1 MDIDLKPFLERYE
14 KISAQ
19 ADAAFKH
26 VSETHSELVRCKK
39 GCSDCCYALFDL
51 TLIEALYINYHFN
64 EKVSGDEKV
73 RLIEEANRIDRATYR
88 IKRKAFK
95 DVEGGKKNEVEVLM
109 ELAKERMRCPLLN
122 KDDLC
127 ILYDNRP
134 ITCRVYGIPTSS
146 AGMGHTC
153 GLSGFSEG
161 EKYPTVN
168 LDAVQ
173 KQLVQISA
181 DFLKEIKS
189 KNIKMVDML
198 IPLSMA
204 IITEFDEVFLGLK
217 DDPEDKPAKKSR
229 RKK

>member
-1 MDIDLKPFLERYE
+1 MDIDLKSFLDRYE
-14 KISAQ
+14 KVSAQ
-19 ADAAFKH
+19 SDAAFKH
-26 VSETHSELVRCKK
+26 VSEAHPELVRCKK

-51 TLIEALYINYHFN
+51 TLIEALYINYQFN
-64 EKVSGDEKV
+64 EKMSGNEKT

-88 IKRKAFK
+88 VKRKAFK
-95 DVEGGKKNEVEVLM
+95 DVSGGKNEVEVLM

-122 KDDLC
+122 KEDLC
-127 ILYDNRP
+127 LLYENRP

-146 AGMGHTC
+146 GGMGHTC

-161 EKYPTVN
+161 AEYPTVN
-168 LDAVQ
+168 LDAIQ
-173 KQLVQISA
+173 KQLLQITS
-181 DFLKEIKS
+181 DFLTKIKS

-217 DDPEDKPAKKSR
+217 EDQEVESEKKVR

>member
-1 MDIDLKPFLERYE
+1 MDIDLKSFLDRYE
-14 KISAQ
+14 KVSVQ

-26 VSETHSELVRCKK
+26 VSEAHPELVRCKK

-51 TLIEALYINYHFN
+51 TLIEALYVNYHFN
-64 EKVSGDEKV
+64 EKVSGKEKA

-88 IKRKAFK
+88 VKRKAFK
-95 DVEGGKKNEVEVLM
+95 DVEGGKNEVEVLM
-109 ELAKERMRCPLLN
+109 ELAKERVRCPLLN
-122 KDDLC
+122 KEDIC
-127 ILYDNRP
+127 ILYENRP

-146 AGMGHTC
+146 GGMGHTC

-161 EKYPTVN
+161 AEYPTVN
-168 LDAVQ
+168 LDAIQ
-173 KQLVQISA
+173 KQLIQITS
-181 DFLKEIKS
+181 DFLTEIKS
-189 KNIKMVDML
+189 KHIKMVDML

-217 DDPEDKPAKKSR
+217 DDQEDESGKKAR

>member
-1 MDIDLKPFLERYE
+1 MDIDLKPFLDRYE
-14 KISAQ
+14 KVSVQ

-26 VSETHSELVRCKK
+26 VSEAHPELVRCKK

-51 TLIEALYINYHFN
+51 TLIEALYVNYHFN
-64 EKVSGDEKV
+64 EKVTGKEKA

-88 IKRKAFK
+88 VKRKAFK
-95 DVEGGKKNEVEVLM
+95 DVEGGKNEVEVLM

-122 KDDLC
+122 KEDIC
-127 ILYDNRP
+127 ILYENRP

-146 AGMGHTC
+146 GGMGHTC

-161 EKYPTVN
+161 AEYPTVN
-168 LDAVQ
+168 LDAIQ
-173 KQLVQISA
+173 KQLIQITS
-181 DFLKEIKS
+181 DFLTEIKS
-189 KNIKMVDML
+189 KHIKMVDML

-217 DDPEDKPAKKSR
+217 DDQEDESGKKAR

>member
-1 MDIDLKPFLERYE
+1 MGIDLKPFLERYE
-14 KISAQ
+14 KVSAQ
-19 ADAAFKH
+19 AETAFQH
-26 VSETHSELVRCKK
+26 VNQAHPDLVKCKK

-51 TLIEALYINYHFN
+51 TLIEALYINHHFN
-64 EKVSGDEKV
+64 EKVTGSEKI

-88 IKRKAFK
+88 VKRKAFK
-95 DVEGGKKNEVEVLM
+95 DVEGGKNEVEVLM
-109 ELAKERMRCPLLN
+109 GLAKERMRCPLLN

-127 ILYDNRP
+127 ILYENRP

-161 EKYPTVN
+161 SKYPTVN
-168 LDAVQ
+168 LDAIH
-173 KQLVQISA
+173 KQLLQITS
-181 DFLKEIKS
+181 DFIREIKS

-217 DDPEDKPAKKSR
+217 DDPADKPVKKVR

>member
-1 MDIDLKPFLERYE
+1 MDDYFKPFLERYE
-14 KISAQ
+14 KVSAK
-19 ADAAFKH
+19 AKAAFKH
-26 VSETHSELVRCKK
+26 VSEEHAGLVRCKK

-51 TLIEALYINYHFN
+51 TLIEALSINYHFN
-64 EKVSGDEKV
+64 KNVSGDEKA
-73 RLIEEANRIDRATYR
+73 RLIEEANRINRATYR
-88 IKRKAFK
+88 VKRKAFK
-95 DVEGGKKNEVEVLM
+95 DVEAGKNEVEVLM

-127 ILYDNRP
+127 ILYENRP

-161 EKYPTVN
+161 TEYTTVN
-168 LDAVQ
+168 LDVIQ
-173 KQLVQISA
+173 KQLYQITS
-181 DFLKEIKS
+181 DFIKEIKS
-189 KNIKMVDML
+189 KHIKMVDML

-204 IITEFDEVFLGLK
+204 IITEFDETFLGLK
-217 DDPEDKPAKKSR
+217 ESPEDEAGKKVR

>member
-1 MDIDLKPFLERYE
+1 MSIDLKPFLERYE

-19 ADAAFKH
+19 ADTAFEH
-26 VSETHSELVRCKK
+26 VREAHPDLVRCKE

-51 TLIEALYINYHFN
+51 TLIEALYINHHFN
-64 EKVSGDEKV
+64 EKVTGSEKA

-95 DVEGGKKNEVEVLM
+95 DVEGGKNEVEVLM
-109 ELAKERMRCPLLN
+109 QLAKERIRCPLLD
-122 KDDLC
+122 KDNLC
-127 ILYDNRP
+127 ILYENRP

-161 EKYPTVN
+161 AKYPTVK

-173 KQLVQISA
+173 KQLLQITS
-181 DFLKEIKS
+181 DFLTEIKS
-189 KNIKMVDML
+189 RNVKMVDML

-217 DDPEDKPAKKSR
+217 DDPEDKPLKRTR

>member
-1 MDIDLKPFLERYE
+1 MDVDLKPYLERYE
-14 KISAQ
+14 KVAAQ
-19 ADAAFKH
+19 AEAAFKQ
-26 VSETHSELVRCKK
+26 VSETHTDLVRCKQ

-64 EKVSGDEKV
+64 QKVTGDEKA

-88 IKRKAFK
+88 VKRKAFK
-95 DVEGGKKNEVEVLM
+95 DVEGGKNEVDILM
-109 ELAKERMRCPLLN
+109 EIAKERIRCPLLN

-127 ILYDNRP
+127 TLYENRP

-161 EKYPTVN
+161 TEYPTVN

-173 KQLVQISA
+173 KQLVQITA
-181 DFLKEIKS
+181 ELLRDIKS
-189 KNIKMVDML
+189 KNFKMIDML

-204 IITEFDEVFLGLK
+204 VITEFDEVFLGLK
-217 DDPEDKPAKKSR
+217 DDPDDKPVRKKR
-229 RKK
+229 RKR

>member
-1 MDIDLKPFLERYE
+1 MDIDFKPFFKRYE
-14 KISAQ
+14 KVSAQ
-19 ADAAFKH
+19 ADTAFKH
-26 VSETHSELVRCKK
+26 VNEVHPDLVRCKK

-51 TLIEALYINYHFN
+51 TLIEVLYINHHFN
-64 EKVSGDEKV
+64 EKVTGREKA

-95 DVEGGKKNEVEVLM
+95 DVEGGKNEVEVLM
-109 ELAKERMRCPLLN
+109 GLAKERIRCPLLD
-122 KDDLC
+122 KDNLC
-127 ILYDNRP
+127 ILYENRP
-134 ITCRVYGIPTSS
+134 ITCRVYGIPTSI

-161 EKYPTVN
+161 AKYPTVN
-168 LDAVQ
+168 LDAIQ
-173 KQLVQISA
+173 KQLLQITS
-181 DFLKEIKS
+181 DFLTEIKS
-189 KNIKMVDML
+189 RNVKMVDML

-217 DDPEDKPAKKSR
+217 DDPDDMPVKRIR

>member
-14 KISAQ
+14 KVSAQ
-19 ADAAFKH
+19 ADTAFKH
-26 VSETHSELVRCKK
+26 VTEAHPDLVRCKEK
-39 GCSDCCYALFDL
+39 CSDCCYALFDL

-95 DVEGGKKNEVEVLM
+95 DVESGKKNEVEVLM

-122 KDDLC
+122 KDNLC
-127 ILYDNRP
+127 ILYENRP

-161 EKYPTVN
+161 ERYPTVN

-173 KQLVQISA
+173 KQLVQITA
-181 DFLKEIKS
+181 DFIKEIRS

-204 IITEFDEVFLGLK
+204 IITEFNEVFLGLK
-217 DDPEDKPAKKSR
+217 DDPEDKQVKESR